1 MNWKNSIRLYTRTFA
16 YFRDGLAQIIA
27 QLLMICLGVLLG
39 VLGAFPLAILID
51 SVLGSSPNRSWVY
64 RLFFAVAPAS
74 KVGQIIT
81 LGVVTL
87 LLRLAQELLSM
98 IQTLVGIKVGYMGL
112 MKVRCDLFRKL
123 QELSLAYHRSQ
134 PQGDAIYRLS
144 YDAFGFQTILNL
156 AVQTIL
162 VSALTL
168 AMMLWFMFSM
178 NWQLTLIALAVIP
191 PLLWASA
198 HYGKIFRDKSLAAK
212 QAESEMTT
220 AIQRSV
226 SSIELVQAFGRE
238 ADELAHFHDTVGHSV
253 KTWLKLHWE
262 EVCYWLWI
270 GSIFAVGGALIFGY
284 GALLAYRGLEGEGTF
299 TVGQLSIFLVYLSQL
314 YGPLNKLS
322 NSGSSLQGGIAGV
335 QRVFE
340 VLDRPAGIADRP
352 GAQPLPL
359 RPRTLEFDR
368 VSFEYRPGEPVL
380 RELTARIE
388 PGQMIAFVGS
398 SGVGK
403 TTLLNLLPRFYD
415 PTSGAIKL
423 DGHDVRGV
431 KLRDLR
437 RHVALVLQEN
447 AVLPATVAENI
458 AYGRPDAT
466 ESQIRRAAE
475 MAGAA
480 EFIDK
485 LPQKYET
492 VLGERGSNLSGGQ
505 RQRLS
510 IARALLTEAPI
521 LVLDEPTSALDAETE
536 ALVIGTLRELKGTRT
551 IILVSHRLSSV
562 ADCEQ
567 IFVMNEGRVAERG
580 THQEL
585 LDAHGI
591 YRSMAKHQFK
601 LEEEFVATDERPMD
615 TDKTESRI

>member
-1 MNWKNSIRLYTRTFA
+1 MTKPSTIRLYLRTFA
-16 YFRDGLAQIIA
+16 YFRDSSAQIIA

-51 SVLGSSPNRSWVY
+51 SVLGATPANSWVY
-64 RLFFAVAPAS
+64 RLFFHFAPAT
-74 KVGQIIT
+74 KGGQIIA
-81 LGVVTL
+81 LGIIAL
-87 LLRLAQELLSM
+87 CLRLAQELLSM
-98 IQTLVGIKVGYMGL
+98 IQTLVGIKVGYQGL

-178 NWQLTLIALAVIP
+178 SWQLTLIALAVIP
-191 PLLWASA
+191 PLLWASR
-198 HYGKIFRDKSLAAK
+198 HYGKIFHDKSLAAK

-238 ADELAHFHDTVGHSV
+238 EDELARFQGTVGHSV
-253 KTWLKLHWE
+253 KSWLKLHWE
-262 EVCYWLWI
+262 EVVYWLWI
-270 GSIFAVGGALIFGY
+270 GSIFAVGGALIFTY
-284 GALLAYRGLEGEGTF
+284 GAWLANQSDGGF
-299 TVGQLSIFLVYLSQL
+299 TKGQLSIFLVYLSQL

-335 QRVFE
+335 QRVFD
-340 VLDRPAGIADRP
+340 VLDRPVGITDAP
-352 GAQPLPL
+352 NAQPLPL
-359 RPRTLEFDR
+359 RPRLLEFDK

-380 RELTARIE
+380 RELSAKIS
-388 PGQMIAFVGS
+388 PGEMVAFVGS

-415 PTSGAIKL
+415 PTSGALKL
-423 DGHDVRGV
+423 DDKDIRTI

-437 RHVALVLQEN
+437 KHIALVLQEN
-447 AVLPATVAENI
+447 SILPATVSENI
-458 AYGRPDAT
+458 AYGRPDAD
-466 ESQIRRAAE
+466 EAKIRRAAE
-475 MAGAA
+475 MAGAS
-480 EFIDK
+480 EFIEK

-492 VLGERGSNLSGGQ
+492 LIGERGSNLSGGQ
-505 RQRLS
+505 RQRLA
-510 IARALLTEAPI
+510 IARALLTEASI
-521 LVLDEPTSALDAETE
+521 LVLDEPTSALDPETE
-536 ALVIGTLRELKGTRT
+536 ALVIRTLNELKGTRT

-562 ADCEQ
+562 TQCDQ
-567 IFVMNEGRVAERG
+567 IFVMQDGRVAERG
-580 THQEL
+580 THQNL
-585 LDAHGI
+585 IDAHGL

-601 LEEEFVATDERPMD
+601 LEEEVIATDENADAHR
-615 TDKTESRI
+615 